1 MERCFPIRVRSM
13 MLATVPA
20 LVETP
25 PDPDVVIVGAGAAG
39 IAAAWRLIARGRRVA
54 VLEAR
59 ERIGGRAVTVRLK
72 GHPIDLGAH
81 WLHAGPINPLV
92 RLGRERGEAL
102 RRAPVDGHLF
112 IRGRPGRPQERAAF
126 DRAFAL
132 ADRAMTWAA
141 GAGDDRPALEAL
153 PPMGPWGARVAAVHG
168 LVSGRPLGEVS
179 LHDFPNME
187 YADNLFIAGGLGA
200 YLARLA
206 QGLPIRLGAA
216 VTAVDWSGSRLR
228 IESRAGILEA
238 RAVLV
243 TVPMAVLQ
251 AACIRFAPGLP
262 ASTGDAVQGF
272 TRGVYEHVVLH
283 WPSSPFRGADRLAT
297 LVGRHRGP
305 PGLLTR
311 IDGTPFH
318 FFELD
323 APAAEALDRRDPHAP
338 ARLARAVLREH
349 FGGRA
354 VADLTVP
361 AMTAWRHDPW
371 SRASWAVVPPGLFAI
386 RDALKSPVGGRIWFA
401 GEALSRAQWGTVG
414 GAWQEGTRAAD
425 EIAQALSA

>member
-1 MERCFPIRVRSM
+1 ML
-13 MLATVPA
+13 LATVPTLA
-20 LVETP
+20 DLP
-25 PDPDVVIVGAGAAG
+25 ADPDVVIVGAGAAG
-39 IAAAWRLIARGRRVA
+39 LGAARRLLERGYRVA
-54 VLEAR
+54 ILEAR
-59 ERIGGRAVTVRLK
+59 DRVGGRAVTVRLRA
-72 GHPIDLGAH
+72 HPVDLGAH

-92 RLGRERGEAL
+92 RLGRERDEPM
-102 RRAPVDGHLF
+102 RRAPVDSHLYV
-112 IRGRPGRPQERAAF
+112 RGRPGRPQDRSAF

-132 ADRAMTWAA
+132 ADRAMTMAA
-141 GAGDDRPALEAL
+141 REGADRPARDAL
-153 PPMGPWGARVAAVHG
+153 PPMGPWGRRVAAVHG

-179 LHDFPNME
+179 LHDFPSME

-216 VTAVDWSGSRLR
+216 VHAIDWSGQGVRV
-228 IESRAGILEA
+228 ESGIGSISA

-243 TVPMAVLQ
+243 TVPMPVLQ
-251 AACIRFAPGLP
+251 AGGLRFTPDLP
-262 ASTGDAVQGF
+262 APVGDAVHGF

-283 WPSSPFRGADRLAT
+283 WPGSPFRGADRLAT

-318 FFELD
+318 FLELD
-323 APAAEALDRRDPHAP
+323 APSAEALDGRDREAP
-338 ARLARAVLREH
+338 ARLARSILRDH
-349 FGGRA
+349 FGARA
-354 VADLTVP
+354 IADLTVP

-371 SRASWAVVPPGLFAI
+371 ARASWAVVPPGFYPI
-386 RDALKSPVGGRIWFA
+386 RDVLKAPVGNRVWFA

-414 GAWQEGTRAAD
+414 GAWEEATRAAD
-425 EIAQALSA
+425 EIARMLA